1 MGASQRASQTQRL
14 VVMSYAG
21 IGQIILFGGGDVGGG
36 GGAFEPGLVCAKAM
50 GSNDIAIGA
59 AVNANAATIITTISK
74 YIIDMMPKMIQL
86 SVMHKNRLDYLTL

>member
-50 GSNDIAIGA
+50 GSNDIAITLPWDLLLLA
-59 AVNANAATIITTISK
+59 QSRRQIKPAIK
-74 YIIDMMPKMIQL
+74 R
-86 SVMHKNRLDYLTL
+86 HKVDQTARRTKD